1 MISRTEQIIK
11 VIDFWKKNAEQ
22 GLLHPR
28 STLDNMDLK
37 SKEIVD
43 LLGPRRSGKS
53 SLLKLIARKVRPN
66 GFLFIN
72 FEDPFFVENQDP
84 GIIEEILAVFYEY
97 YSPDLRYLLFDEIQG
112 IPQWERYL
120 RKLRDTEKYR
130 IFVTGSSASLL
141 SREIAALL
149 TGRHL
154 SYPVFPLSFKEFLQF
169 KEVEI
174 KNKKDLVLKES
185 MIKKRFADYLQIG
198 GFPEVVLTGKQE
210 LLKNYFF
217 DIIQRDI
224 MMRHSVRET
233 KILEKVAVYTL
244 THSAKIISIEA
255 LKKTFDSSFA
265 LITAYLEYL
274 KEAFLICELPQF
286 SYSLKK
292 QEKALKK
299 IYAIDTGLA
308 EWVSFKFSEDKGRML
323 ENVVF
328 LQIKRMQKEIYYYKT
343 RNHLEIDFMIREKN
357 KIQNLIQVSWT
368 LEDIK
373 VKDREVKSLVEGMKE
388 LKIEEGLIL
397 TYEEEGEIQLGKYK
411 ITIKPVYR
419 WLLEADLAGS
429 R

>member
-97 YSPDLRYLLFDEIQG
+97 YSPDLSYLLFDEIQG

>member
-198 GFPEVVLTGKQE
+198 GFPEAVLTGKQE